1 MVIWWLVTISSTK
14 CISPSIYFYSAKLL
28 CQASEKL
35 MVMNGKPLF
44 VYCQLS
50 MTYRIIE
57 PIFSLFLSWIN
68 GPTSIIHKNNQWKPW
83 LLPYHRAE
91 LPLIKNGI
99 WGHDNLSTGFVFSS
113 PEALNNVVTNLN
125 LVEQPRYSIYLILRF
140 FKWKGLQ
147 GCSLFKRAL
156 SSQERSLI
164 VWLSTSMFSLQRAQL
179 VLSHHWIDAFLWCN
193 LKHASLL

>member
-28 CQASEKL
+28 CLVEKL

-125 LVEQPRYSIYLILRF
+125 WVEQPRYSIYLILRF
-140 FKWKGLQ
+140 LNGKAFKAVLSLKGLFPARK
-147 GCSLFKRAL
+147 G
-156 SSQERSLI
+156 
-164 VWLSTSMFSLQRAQL
+164 
-179 VLSHHWIDAFLWCN
+179 H
-193 LKHASLL
+193 

>member
-99 WGHDNLSTGFVFSS
+99 WGHETASVDLFFVWSSFSWS
-113 PEALNNVVTNLN
+113 RVVWSLRRLN
-125 LVEQPRYSIYLILRF
+125 LWSLDLLHNWSWWPLISWQLTLLTFGLFYIWPCYNWLFYSWSFI
-140 FKWKGLQ
+140 
-147 GCSLFKRAL
+147 
-156 SSQERSLI
+156 
-164 VWLSTSMFSLQRAQL
+164 QL
-179 VLSHHWIDAFLWCN
+179 TF
-193 LKHASLL
+193 

>member
-125 LVEQPRYSIYLILRF
+125 WVELPRYSIYLILRF
-140 FKWKGLQ
+140 FLNGKAFKAVLSLKGLFPARK
-147 GCSLFKRAL
+147 G
-156 SSQERSLI
+156 
-164 VWLSTSMFSLQRAQL
+164 
-179 VLSHHWIDAFLWCN
+179 H
-193 LKHASLL
+193 